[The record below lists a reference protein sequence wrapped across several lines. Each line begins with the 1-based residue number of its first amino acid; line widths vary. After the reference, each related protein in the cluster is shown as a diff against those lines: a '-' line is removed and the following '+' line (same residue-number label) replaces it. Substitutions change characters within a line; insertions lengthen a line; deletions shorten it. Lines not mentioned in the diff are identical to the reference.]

1 MSMNPDGYLSENSL
15 LIVTGSTLRAE
26 QADRPLA
33 YRLKSAIEEL
43 LSQQS
48 SEATVVV
55 LSDLWYLN
63 SEALQARPMI
73 SVGGPGVNAVSAHL
87 YQRLH
92 NALVI
97 DNALTIQMDQQL
109 LDLRAVIWGINHQT
123 TVEALEIFI
132 ERGYLQ
138 RFLGAVLARSP

>member
-1 MSMNPDGYLSENSL
+1 MNPDGYLSENSL

-138 RFLGAVLARSP
+138 RFLGAVLAQSP

>member
-1 MSMNPDGYLSENSL
+1 MNPDGYLSENSL